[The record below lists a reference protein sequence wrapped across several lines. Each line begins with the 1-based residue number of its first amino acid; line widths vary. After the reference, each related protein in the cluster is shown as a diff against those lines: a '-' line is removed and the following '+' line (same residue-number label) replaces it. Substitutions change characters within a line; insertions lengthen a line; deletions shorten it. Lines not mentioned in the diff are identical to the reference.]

1 MNRRDFLRSGA
12 LVAAG
17 GAFPAP
23 GDASAFTGEVIEC
36 AASPTVPF
44 VIEVRGRPGTYAF
57 CYPCDRISHGNQY
70 ALRDGRLIRGERF
83 GTTRVNMGDGQG
95 WVDIPNQSLDPEV
108 IGWVKSVHQED
119 RAGWHQLAWDH
130 A

>member
-17 GAFPAP
+17 GAVLGP
-23 GDASAFTGEVIEC
+23 GGASALTGEVIDRH
-36 AASPTVPF
+36 ARPTIPF

-70 ALRDGRLIRGERF
+70 ALRDGRLIRGEKF
-83 GTTRVNMGDGQG
+83 GTTRVNMGGGQG

>member
-17 GAFPAP
+17 GAVIAP
-23 GDASAFTGEVIEC
+23 GGASALTGELIDRHTR
-36 AASPTVPF
+36 PTLPF

-57 CYPCDRISHGNQY
+57 CYPCDRISHSNQY
-70 ALRDGRLIRGERF
+70 VLRDGRLIWGEKF
-83 GTTRVNMGDGQG
+83 GGTRVNLEDGCG

-108 IGWVKSVHQED
+108 IGWVKTVHQED
-119 RAGWHQLAWDH
+119 RAGWHQLPGGH